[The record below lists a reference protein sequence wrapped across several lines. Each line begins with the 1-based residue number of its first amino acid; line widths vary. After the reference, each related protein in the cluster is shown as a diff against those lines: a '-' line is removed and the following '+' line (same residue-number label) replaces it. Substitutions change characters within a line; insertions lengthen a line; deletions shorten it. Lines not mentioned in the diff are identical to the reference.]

1 MRFALTLCDE
11 EPPIP
16 LANIE
21 VYRTTI
27 PDKFYQIPQ
36 EEDTWIGHKKDEQ
49 VFRRNANGS
58 PLSWTGETR
67 FERVLTTGTWKQGRF
82 DWVMVRP
89 GNPARFQAGR
99 YSRRTPDTSVEV
111 WNAYSELQKLEDI
124 VEYDKVRAPR
134 YAHAR
139 ANRTLP
145 REPYQDPLVPLL
157 CVSEPDGSASGCV
170 TDASMPSM
178 HSCGSESGEQSEGAD
193 PSIDFCDLCNKPAWF
208 QKYKMDKKANK
219 CKSMFCGF
227 VRNKRKYPWYRDV
240 IPCMLTKDQQLA
252 EKAKQ
257 LAEKA
262 NRNASD
268 EESIECEAYSDDD
281 HPYLSQDMP
290 DQEHIEREHGID
302 SYQRVKSFQRMMYGL
317 VAKDIPRKLWGTVE
331 GAQAAVDK

>member
-1 MRFALTLCDE
+1 MLKGIFVGYKLNPGGAWGGEYLVFDKEAFIATAQGKWCKEHTTKEIYLPGESADDAAQLTFPVREGRWKQMPGNVGIKRYFKPKRKPAEGDKPPQHEGEDADDEAIDADETEPMWGDEALAALDGEEGEQDDQTVRQETLSGSDDPAAEEPGGNEPPILKDYWEQRGLYLYRVHVVPRTMRFAPTLCDE

-16 LANIE
+16 LVNIE
-21 VYRTTI
+21 VYRATI

-124 VEYDKVRAPR
+124 VDYDKVRAPR

-145 REPYQDPLVPLL
+145 RETYQDPLVPLL
-157 CVSEPDGSASGCV
+157 
-170 TDASMPSM
+170 
-178 HSCGSESGEQSEGAD
+178 
-193 PSIDFCDLCNKPAWF
+193 
-208 QKYKMDKKANK
+208 
-219 CKSMFCGF
+219 
-227 VRNKRKYPWYRDV
+227 
-240 IPCMLTKDQQLA
+240 
-252 EKAKQ
+252 
-257 LAEKA
+257 
-262 NRNASD
+262 
-268 EESIECEAYSDDD
+268 
-281 HPYLSQDMP
+281 
-290 DQEHIEREHGID
+290 
-302 SYQRVKSFQRMMYGL
+302 
-317 VAKDIPRKLWGTVE
+317 
-331 GAQAAVDK
+331 

>member
-1 MRFALTLCDE
+1 MWGDEALARLDGEEGEQDDQQAQQEPLSGSDDPAAEEPGGNEPPILKDYWEQRGLFIHRVHEVPRTMRFAPTLCDE

-27 PDKFYQIPQ
+27 PDKFYQIPK

-227 VRNKRKYPWYRDV
+227 VRNK
-240 IPCMLTKDQQLA
+240 
-252 EKAKQ
+252 
-257 LAEKA
+257 
-262 NRNASD
+262 
-268 EESIECEAYSDDD
+268 
-281 HPYLSQDMP
+281 
-290 DQEHIEREHGID
+290 
-302 SYQRVKSFQRMMYGL
+302 
-317 VAKDIPRKLWGTVE
+317 
-331 GAQAAVDK
+331 